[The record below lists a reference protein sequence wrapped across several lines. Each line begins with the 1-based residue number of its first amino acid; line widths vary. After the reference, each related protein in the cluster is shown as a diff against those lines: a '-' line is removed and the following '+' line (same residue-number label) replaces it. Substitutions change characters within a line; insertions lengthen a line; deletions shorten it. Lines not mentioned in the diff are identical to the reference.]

1 MGFSYLAQCHAFP
14 GARVLL
20 PALALAAPI
29 EAILHAN
36 NARDVEEDAAHGVRT
51 VAQVRTSPRPPQ
63 QPLRTRTV
71 SRNLPPTRSGAD
83 ARAASIAHLLRRS
96 HGDAAGVRR
105 GAGTRPPAPSRAP
118 LPLPSATRAASP
130 PRAGP
135 APRRAAP
142 EASRR
147 AQAWRRSALG
157 ALPLLAAPLAGRLV
171 ATFRRGDFVDL
182 PKKTAKFQA
191 VLGAL
196 MIAAALLP
204 SPPLS
209 ALVRQAVRAV
219 QRWPLF

>member
-1 MGFSYLAQCHAFP
+1 MLG
-14 GARVLL
+14 
-20 PALALAAPI
+20 
-29 EAILHAN
+29 
-36 NARDVEEDAAHGVRT
+36 
-51 VAQVRTSPRPPQ
+51 Q
-63 QPLRTRTV
+63 Q
-71 SRNLPPTRSGAD
+71 
-83 ARAASIAHLLRRS
+83 
-96 HGDAAGVRR
+96 
-105 GAGTRPPAPSRAP
+105 
-118 LPLPSATRAASP
+118 
-130 PRAGP
+130 
-135 APRRAAP
+135 
-142 EASRR
+142 ASRTFY
-147 AQAWRRSALG
+147 AALMATPLAYAAVQAWRRSALG